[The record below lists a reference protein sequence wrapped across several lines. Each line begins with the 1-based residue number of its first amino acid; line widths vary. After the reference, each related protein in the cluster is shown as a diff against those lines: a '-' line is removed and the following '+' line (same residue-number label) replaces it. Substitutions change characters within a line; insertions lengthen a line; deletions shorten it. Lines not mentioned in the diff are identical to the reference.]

1 MLHRTYSSLWLYHS
15 SWKIHFG
22 SRKMHWISWFC
33 FEDMTIS
40 LSDVKKERI
49 RLCSEIQ
56 IGEFPTIR
64 TIAKLYE
71 NETFIKMKR
80 TLIRE

>member
-64 TIAKLYE
+64 TTAKLYE
-71 NETFIKMKR
+71 NETFIKVKR